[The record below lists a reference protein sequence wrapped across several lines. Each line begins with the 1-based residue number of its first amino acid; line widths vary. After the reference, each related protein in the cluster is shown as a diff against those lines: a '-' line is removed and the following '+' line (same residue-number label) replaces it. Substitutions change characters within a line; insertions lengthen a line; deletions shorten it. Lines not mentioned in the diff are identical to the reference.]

1 MWPPLLRVLL
11 DEPGLLSEY
20 ASAYAVLLRQDAAG
34 WQARQRQRLV
44 YLLAVASGA
53 LLALLFAGVAMM
65 LYAAT
70 GSGHWLLWAVPAGR

>member
-34 WQARQRQRLV
+34 WQAR
-44 YLLAVASGA
+44 
-53 LLALLFAGVAMM
+53 
-65 LYAAT
+65 
-70 GSGHWLLWAVPAGR
+70 